1 MRRVILILIDG
12 LRPDAI
18 TPSIMPSLDAFAHNY
33 TLALRASTVR
43 PSTTVAALASLAT
56 GVGPANHR
64 LVEPGLGFLGRL
76 GGLRPVARELGKGGI
91 PVDVVSGELAMGAW
105 PIAHALA
112 SAAGVRKVV
121 SGGRTPLDAA
131 TATNHILLEGEEQAV
146 FVYLPDCDRAGHAYG
161 WMSTE
166 YLKAAS
172 AVDVAVGRLTGWVE
186 DALVMVL
193 ADHGGGGVRPDDHD
207 EPHEINDHIPLVI
220 GGVGATRRHQL
231 TRPVSILDVPATLLW
246 WFSRP
251 IPPTYEGRPLTEAL
265 SQPARPVEVL
275 A

>member
-1 MRRVILILIDG
+1 VRRVILVLIDG

-18 TPSIMPSLDAFAHNY
+18 TPSVMPSLDAFAHTY
-33 TLALRASTVR
+33 TLALRATTVR

-64 LVEPGLGFLGRL
+64 LVEPGLGFLGKL
-76 GGLRPVARELGKGGI
+76 GALRPVARELAKGGI
-91 PVDVVSGELAMGAW
+91 PTDVVSGELARGAW
-105 PIAHALA
+105 PVAQALA
-112 SAAGVRKVV
+112 AAAGVRRVIP
-121 SGGRTPLDAA
+121 GGRTPLDAA
-131 TATNHILLEGEEQAV
+131 AAASQILLAGEEQAV

-161 WMSTE
+161 WMSPE
-166 YLKAAS
+166 YLKAA
-172 AVDVAVGRLTGWVE
+172 AEIDVAVGRLSGWVD
-186 DALVMVL
+186 DALLLFL
-193 ADHGGGGVRPDDHD
+193 ADHGGGGVRPEDHD
-207 EPHEINDHIPLVI
+207 EPHPVNDHIPIII

-246 WFSRP
+246 WYSRP
-251 IPPTYEGRPLTEAL
+251 IPPSYEGRPLAEAL

>member
-18 TPSIMPSLDAFAHNY
+18 TPSIMPSLDTLAHNY
-33 TLALRASTVR
+33 TLALRATTIR
-43 PSTTVAALASLAT
+43 PSTTVSALASLAT
-56 GVGPANHR
+56 GVEPATHR

-76 GGLRPVARELGKGGI
+76 GGLRPVARELRKGGI
-91 PVDVVSGELAMGAW
+91 ATDVVSGELARGAW
-105 PIAHALA
+105 PVALA
-112 SAAGVRKVV
+112 LAAAAGVRKVV
-121 SGGRTPLDAA
+121 PGGRTPHDAA
-131 TATNHILLEGEEQAV
+131 AAASQILLAGEEQAV
-146 FVYLPDCDRAGHAYG
+146 FVYLPDCDRAGHAFG
-161 WMSTE
+161 WMSPE
-166 YLKAAS
+166 YLKAAA
-172 AVDVAVGRLTGWVE
+172 AVDVAVGRLATWVDE
-186 DALVMVL
+186 ALVMVL
-193 ADHGGGGVRPDDHD
+193 ADHGGGGVRSDDHD
-207 EPHEINDHIPLVI
+207 EPHPVNDHIPLII

-251 IPPTYEGRPLTEAL
+251 IPPSYEGRPLTDAL

>member
-1 MRRVILILIDG
+1 MRRVIVILIDG

-33 TLALRASTVR
+33 TLALRATTVR

-56 GVGPANHR
+56 GVGPATHR

-76 GGLRPVARELGKGGI
+76 GGLRPVAQELGKGGI

-105 PIAHALA
+105 PIAQALA

-121 SGGRTPLDAA
+121 PGGRTPLDAA

-161 WMSTE
+161 WMSAE

-172 AVDVAVGRLTGWVE
+172 AVDIAVGRLTGWVE

-193 ADHGGGGVRPDDHD
+193 ADHGGGGVRPEDHD
-207 EPHEINDHIPLVI
+207 EPHEINDRIPLVI

-251 IPPTYEGRPLTEAL
+251 VPPTYEGRPLTEAL

>member
-1 MRRVILILIDG
+1 MRRVILVLIDG

-33 TLALRASTVR
+33 TLALRARTVR

-76 GGLRPVARELGKGGI
+76 GSLRPVARELGKGG
-91 PVDVVSGELAMGAW
+91 VATDVVSGELARGAW
-105 PIAHALA
+105 PVAQALA
-112 SAAGVRKVV
+112 AAAGVRQVV
-121 SGGRTPLDAA
+121 SGGRTPADAA
-131 TATNHILLEGEEQAV
+131 AAASQILLAGEEQVV

-161 WMSTE
+161 WMSPE
-166 YLKAAS
+166 YSKAAA
-172 AVDVAVGRLTGWVE
+172 AVDVAVGQLSSWVE

-207 EPHEINDHIPLVI
+207 EPHEINDRIPLII
-220 GGVGATRRHQL
+220 GGQGATRRHQL
-231 TRPVSILDVPATLLW
+231 TRPVSLLDVPATLLW

-265 SQPARPVEVL
+265 SQPSRPVEVL

>member
-1 MRRVILILIDG
+1 MRRVILMLIDG

-18 TPSIMPSLDAFAHNY
+18 TPSIMPSLDAFARSY
-33 TLALRASTVR
+33 TLALRATTVR

-56 GVGPANHR
+56 GVGPATHR

-76 GGLRPVARELGKGGI
+76 GGLRPVARELGRGGI

-105 PIAHALA
+105 PIAQALA

-131 TATNHILLEGEEQAV
+131 AAANQILLQGEEQAV

-166 YLKAAS
+166 YLRAAS

-207 EPHEINDHIPLVI
+207 EPHEVNDHIPLIV

-231 TRPVSILDVPATLLW
+231 TRPISILDVPATLLW

-251 IPPTYEGRPLTEAL
+251 IPPIYEGRPLTEAL